1 MATGTLTNTKIKDRY
16 KSILKITGTSN
27 DELHATTLKLIEDGN
42 GNDSALQLAQNR
54 LEIVPVANHANAFE
68 VSQADGTQIFN
79 INSTTP
85 GLTVNAAAVT
95 LTQDTNFV
103 TSGGVN
109 GMSIDGTT
117 FSVDASNDR
126 VGIGTAAP
134 HRALEI
140 SHTSGGS
147 ALGLFRSNAD
157 IDNDDLLGE
166 ILFSGSAV
174 GVLATEKVGGAISAF
189 ADGNWTA
196 DSGSDIYAQ
205 PTKLAFFTQS
215 STVGTST
222 LSAASAKMIIL
233 ANGNVGIGTTSP
245 NTQLDI
251 SHATGAHLQLTR
263 NDSDIQPTETIAT
276 IMFTG
281 TDPSGN
287 HTGALIKAICDRT
300 AWDDSDN
307 DNKSTS
313 LNFYTQD
320 DNNADKLGS
329 PRMTIDRDGKVGIGT
344 ALPDGALEVS
354 RDGAI
359 ASMIKSAYDDTN

>member
-205 PTKLAFFTQS
+205 PTKLAFCSF
-215 STVGTST
+215 
-222 LSAASAKMIIL
+222 II
-233 ANGNVGIGTTSP
+233 
-245 NTQLDI
+245 
-251 SHATGAHLQLTR
+251 
-263 NDSDIQPTETIAT
+263 
-276 IMFTG
+276 
-281 TDPSGN
+281 
-287 HTGALIKAICDRT
+287 
-300 AWDDSDN
+300 
-307 DNKSTS
+307 
-313 LNFYTQD
+313 
-320 DNNADKLGS
+320 
-329 PRMTIDRDGKVGIGT
+329 
-344 ALPDGALEVS
+344 
-354 RDGAI
+354 
-359 ASMIKSAYDDTN
+359 